1 MPRNLRFLT
10 EAQFQKWKLY
20 KKSLVFEVKQKFCY
34 YMAHLNDFFEQDGI
48 VREENNET
56 SLMN

>member
-10 EAQFQKWKLY
+10 EAQFQKR
-20 KKSLVFEVKQKFCY
+20 SLVFEVKQKFCY